1 MKFIAAAF
9 VSAALLVSA
18 VPTVLAHCGGCGV
31 DCATECTKKGV
42 KDQSSCM
49 EKCKKD
55 HPKDTSKLPQ
65 KAKK

>member
-1 MKFIAAAF
+1 MKTVMALIF
-9 VSAALLVSA
+9 SAALLVTA
-18 VPTVLAHCGGCGV
+18 VPTAMAHCGGCGV

-42 KDQSSCM
+42 KDQDSCM
-49 EKCKKD
+49 KKCKKD